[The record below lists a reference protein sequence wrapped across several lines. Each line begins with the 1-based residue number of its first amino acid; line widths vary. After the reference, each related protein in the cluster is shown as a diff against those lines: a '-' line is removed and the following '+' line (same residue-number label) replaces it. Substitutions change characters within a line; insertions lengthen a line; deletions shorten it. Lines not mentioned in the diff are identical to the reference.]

1 LRIPGTGIAIEGV
14 VNDATHKHRTKIEL
28 LQAAARRHIERPRL
42 ALRARIEAC
51 ARLPV
56 KPDTKAVLTPA

>member
-1 LRIPGTGIAIEGV
+1 M
-14 VNDATHKHRTKIEL
+14 NDATHKHRTKIEL